1 MVTLWLRCSN
11 AACSEGSVKTS
22 SGAVY
27 PSAPAGRNVRG
38 LPPDVEQ
45 AWREGR
51 TAHNVAAYTAAE
63 MVFRKILMHVAV
75 DKAGSDPG
83 KHFIEYVNELESEGY
98 ITKGLRDVVD
108 RLRQRGNVANHELPA
123 SSEDDSLLTMTIT
136 EHLLEGLYELPAMVA
151 PPSPAP

>member
-1 MVTLWLRCSN
+1 
-11 AACSEGSVKTS
+11 
-22 SGAVY
+22 
-27 PSAPAGRNVRG
+27 
-38 LPPDVEQ
+38 
-45 AWREGR
+45 
-51 TAHNVAAYTAAE
+51 
-63 MVFRKILMHVAV
+63 
-75 DKAGSDPG
+75 
-83 KHFIEYVNELESEGY
+83 VNELESEGY